1 MMDSR
6 KSVWPAIK
14 NYRFNSL
21 LAKNFLFV
29 FVLVTLPLLLV
40 LALNYNKYNREIN
53 NRVMSMNEELLEK
66 NVVVTDNIMVSVLE
80 FLDTMAQ
87 TDMVEEIVQMDETS
101 EKYRA
106 KADLTVA
113 LLKERILLNKFVVSI
128 SIYSDLNEMLI
139 TEEGIWKSNE
149 VRDKGKWYAI
159 HKQMPMEDSYILV
172 NHANSIFV
180 CRPIRTEEGEQA
192 GLLVL
197 DVELQKIRDLLEN
210 QNVARRGLFIVMDIS
225 GQTMYCNEQS
235 FSSWDSEISRKYES
249 AIVDVKPGQTRLVDK
264 RIVSVMDSIHKS
276 WRYAYITEMPDFK
289 EETASLSDFLISS
302 VLVGVVASS
311 IAAYIITYITY
322 RPMRKIIKV
331 IENPQLHWSETEAS
345 KESNEM
351 LFITSN
357 MLADSSSK
365 GITEELEDRIL
376 ALRQTQYR
384 ALQFQID
391 PHFLYNT
398 LETIKWRAV
407 EDMGIGNRTSKMLT
421 KVARLYRL
429 GLENDDVIVSLQEE
443 MNFLKLYIEIVSI
456 RFGDSIQFHWDIDE
470 SLYDCKI
477 IKMCLQPL
485 VENAIHHG
493 LRPNDYHGN
502 ITISAKCEDDN
513 LFVSVINDG
522 QHISP
527 AKLRELN
534 EQLKTGTGFEASK
547 VGLRNV
553 NERIKLIYGN
563 RYGVSVTSTPVSDEN
578 GAGKWADVRFVL
590 TFPYSKNY
598 GSEDKK

>member
-1 MMDSR
+1 M
-6 KSVWPAIK
+6 KS
-14 NYRFNSL
+14 YRFNSL

-29 FVLVTLPLLLV
+29 LVLVTLPLVLV
-40 LALNYNKYNREIN
+40 LGLNYNKYNREIN

-87 TDMVEEIVQMDETS
+87 TNMVKEIVQLDETAAGYQS
-101 EKYRA
+101 
-106 KADLTVA
+106 KADLMVA

-139 TEEGIWKSNE
+139 TEESVQSIDQ

-159 HKQMPMEDSYILV
+159 HKQIPMNDSYILV

-180 CRPIRTEEGEQA
+180 CRPIRTEEGGRA

-197 DVELQKIRDLLEN
+197 DVELQKIRDLLES
-210 QNVARRGLFIVMDIS
+210 QDVARRGLFIVMDIS

-235 FSSWDSEISRKYES
+235 FSSWDAETSRKYES
-249 AIVDVKPGQTRLVDK
+249 AIAGVKPGQTKLIDGREK
-264 RIVSVMDSIHKS
+264 RIVSVMESVHKS
-276 WRYAYITEMPDFK
+276 WRYAFVTEMPEFK
-289 EETASLSDFLISS
+289 EETASLSNFLISS
-302 VLVGVVASS
+302 VLVGVIASS

-357 MLADSSSK
+357 MLADGSGK

-443 MNFLKLYIEIVSI
+443 LNFLKLYIEIVSI

-470 SLYDCKI
+470 SLYGCKI
-477 IKMCLQPL
+477 IKMCLQPI

-502 ITISAKCEDDN
+502 ITVSAKCEGDN
-513 LFVSVINDG
+513 LFISVINDG

-534 EQLKTGTGFEASK
+534 EQLRTGTGFEASK

-563 RYGVSVTSTPVSDEN
+563 KYGVSISSTEIHDEN
-578 GAGKWADVRFVL
+578 GEGKRADVRFVL
-590 TFPYSKNY
+590 TFPYRKNY